1 MDYYAAVD
9 VYYRNESA
17 TTALVEF
24 SDYSS
29 CTTSRTLIQESET
42 VAPYIPGKFY
52 LRELPCI
59 LKILEKAERLYQMI
73 FIDGFVFLRKPTCY
87 GLGGYLARALGYK
100 AIIIGVAKNYFSMA
114 DRFVEIKRGR
124 SSRPLYISSFNMKPE
139 TAGSLIKEM
148 YGNNRIPYI
157 LKLTDLLSKKMVGDK
172 TLYLNKLNYLI

>member
-24 SDYSS
+24 SDFSS
-29 CTTSRTLIQESET
+29 CAISRILIQESET
-42 VAPYIPGKFY
+42 AAPYIPGKFY

-59 LKILEKAERLYQMI
+59 LKILEQADRLYKMI
-73 FIDGFVFLRKPTCY
+73 LIDGFVFLRKPTCY
-87 GLGGYLARALGYK
+87 GLGGYLATALDYK
-100 AIIIGVAKNYFSMA
+100 AIIIGVAKNYFNMA

-124 SSRPLYISSFNMKPE
+124 SSKPLYVSSFNMKPE

-148 YGNNRIPYI
+148 YGNNRIPCI
-157 LKLTDLLSKKMVGDK
+157 LKLTDQLSKNRMSDK
-172 TLYLNKLNYLI
+172 ALYLNKLN